1 MFRSVST
8 SCSNTKLSK
17 LYRLKEEEQKNR
29 EKLENK
35 YNQLDES
42 VKQWDKMY
50 FNPFNALLEKHGVKI
65 ISDVKTASD
74 NDIKTYIEMTKLFIQ
89 GLITSFRYKA
99 NVNDQLLDSLRIING
114 EPMVKAGPAT
124 KHQKRW
130 HGLPSMF
137 GAASS
142 PASGSKEATLT
153 PPIVKKEDN
162 DGWQTNKKTSVSC
175 GHCVIFFII
184 VIHNI
189 ST

>member
-89 GLITSFRYKA
+89 GLITALGTRP
-99 NVNDQLLDSLRIING
+99 NNDQLQIHCGLSMVSLWLKLGQLLNI
-114 EPMVKAGPAT
+114 K
-124 KHQKRW
+124 
-130 HGLPSMF
+130 
-137 GAASS
+137 
-142 PASGSKEATLT
+142 
-153 PPIVKKEDN
+153 N
-162 DGWQTNKKTSVSC
+162 DAWFT
-175 GHCVIFFII
+175 
-184 VIHNI
+184 
-189 ST
+189 